1 MKKKK
6 GDGRPKMTRLYL
18 VRHGK
23 AAAAWDADYDP
34 GLDDIGRAEAE
45 KTARAL
51 ASLGPMEIISSP
63 LARARQT
70 AMPLA
75 ERWGALVRIEE
86 RVGEIPSP
94 VKGLKERGEWFGDL
108 IGKNWSALP
117 RNLHVWRKGVID
129 ALVSLDRDTVV
140 FSHFIAISA
149 AVGVATEDDRVV
161 NFWPGNGSVTEM
173 KTDNGALVLIQLG
186 SEGETQLL

>member
-1 MKKKK
+1 
-6 GDGRPKMTRLYL
+6 MTRLYL

-34 GLDDIGRAEAE
+34 GLDDMGRAEAE

-51 ASLGPMEIISSP
+51 ASLGPLEIISSP

-75 ERWGALVRIEE
+75 ERWGVSVKIEE

-94 VKGLKERGEWFGDL
+94 VKGLKERGEWLGDL
-108 IGKNWSALP
+108 MGKNWSALP
-117 RNLHVWRKGVID
+117 RDLHAWRNGVMEV
-129 ALVSLDRDTVV
+129 LLSLDRETVV
-140 FSHFIAISA
+140 FSHFIAINV

-161 NFWPGNGSVTEM
+161 SFWPGNGSVTVVE
-173 KTDNGALVLIQLG
+173 TDNGVLALIQRG
-186 SEGETQLL
+186 SQGEMELL

>member
-1 MKKKK
+1 
-6 GDGRPKMTRLYL
+6 MTRLYL

-34 GLDDIGRAEAE
+34 GLDDMGRAEAE

-51 ASLGPMEIISSP
+51 ASLGPLEIISST

-75 ERWGALVRIEE
+75 ERWGVSVKIEE

-94 VKGLKERGEWFGDL
+94 VKGLKERGEWLGDL
-108 IGKNWSALP
+108 MGKNWSALP
-117 RNLHVWRKGVID
+117 RDLHAWRNGVMEV
-129 ALVSLDRDTVV
+129 LLSLDRDTVV
-140 FSHFIAISA
+140 FSHFIAINV

-161 NFWPGNGSVTEM
+161 SFWPGNGSVTVVE
-173 KTDNGALVLIQLG
+173 TDNGVLALIQRG
-186 SEGETQLL
+186 SQGEMELL